1 VSTRVRN
8 SLQAAR
14 RDTGGPLLEVE
25 DLRTSFETALGV
37 VRAVDGV
44 SFTLARGRSL
54 GIVGE
59 SGSGKTILSRSIM
72 GLLPRRNVIR
82 EGSVRFEGVEL
93 TTMSLRQRRNI
104 WGAEMAMI
112 FQDPMTSLNP
122 VMKVGK
128 QIAEPLRIH
137 LDMSRSDATAT
148 ALRLLEDVG
157 IPEPEKRLGQYPHEL
172 SGGMRQRIMIAMA
185 LACGPT
191 LLFADEPTTAL
202 DVTVQAQILDLIQ
215 AQRQDRNM
223 SVILVTHD
231 LGVVAGHTDEIIVM
245 YAGQIV
251 ERAPTPVLFSEMRM
265 PYTEALLES
274 IPKLDDPSH
283 TRLRAIAGR
292 PPDLINPPKGCRF
305 SPRCPYVQDRCVAE
319 APPLFEAETPG
330 HTFACWYPV
339 GSDVWKATKAR
350 LAEAG
355 VGEIRTADVEAPEAQ
370 AAEAAT
376 LAVDPIVDLPP
387 APNVVGPD

>member
-1 VSTRVRN
+1 MSTRTRN
-8 SLQAAR
+8 SLQASR
-14 RDTGGPLLEVE
+14 RDSAGPLLEV
-25 DLRTSFETALGV
+25 DNLHTSFETALGV

-82 EGSVRFEGVEL
+82 EGSVRFEGMEL
-93 TTMSLRQRRNI
+93 TTMSLRERRNI

-251 ERAPTPVLFSEMRM
+251 ERAPTPVLYSEMRM

-305 SPRCPYVQDRCVAE
+305 SPRCPYVQDRCLTE
-319 APPLFEAETPG
+319 PPPLVEAETPG

-350 LAEAG
+350 LAEVRA
-355 VGEIRTADVEAPEAQ
+355 GEIRTADLADPEAQ

-387 APNVVGPD
+387 APNAAGAD

>member
-1 VSTRVRN
+1 MSTRVRN
-8 SLQAAR
+8 SLQASR
-14 RDTGGPLLEVE
+14 RDSAGPLLEVE
-25 DLRTSFETALGV
+25 NLRTSFQTALGV

-82 EGSVRFEGVEL
+82 EGSVRFEGMEL

-148 ALRLLEDVG
+148 SLRLLEDVG

-292 PPDLINPPKGCRF
+292 PPDLINPPTGCRF
-305 SPRCPYVQDRCVAE
+305 SPRCPYVQDRCLTE
-319 APPLFEAETPG
+319 QPPLVEAETAG

-355 VGEIRTADVEAPEAQ
+355 VGEIRSSDPDALAAD
-370 AAEAAT
+370 AAT

-387 APNVVGPD
+387 APNPAGGD

>member
-1 VSTRVRN
+1 MSTRPRGA
-8 SLQAAR
+8 LQGPR
-14 RDTGGPLLEVE
+14 RDVSGPLLEVD
-25 DLRTSFETALGV
+25 DLRTYFETALGIV
-37 VRAVDGV
+37 KAVDGV
-44 SFTLARGRSL
+44 SFSLPRGRSL

-72 GLLPRRNVIR
+72 GLLPKRNVIR
-82 EGSVRFEGVEL
+82 EGSVRFEGQEL
-93 TTMSLRQRRNI
+93 TTMSLRQRRDI

-137 LDMSRSDATAT
+137 LDMSRGDANAT

-202 DVTVQAQILDLIQ
+202 DVTVQAQILDLIH

-251 ERAPTPVLFSEMRM
+251 ERAPTPVLFNEMRM

-292 PPDLINPPKGCRF
+292 PPDLINPPMGCRF
-305 SPRCPYVQDRCVAE
+305 SPRCPYVQDRCRAE
-319 APPLFEAETPG
+319 VPPLMEAETPG
-330 HTFACWYPV
+330 HSYACWYPV
-339 GSDVWKATKAR
+339 GSDTWREAKAR
-350 LAEAG
+350 MAAATG
-355 VGEIRTADVEAPEAQ
+355 VGEVRADGDGAEPAS
-370 AAEAAT
+370 AEAAT
-376 LAVDPIVDLPP
+376 LAVDPVQDTPRTTHP
-387 APNVVGPD
+387 TGGC